1 MHQPKTTFPPEVF
14 KRIHLGIPLDSILT
28 EYGLIIQQQIS
39 DTKGF
44 FIFEIAAEFIPQTQG
59 YWVAVP

>member
-1 MHQPKTTFPPEVF
+1 VF